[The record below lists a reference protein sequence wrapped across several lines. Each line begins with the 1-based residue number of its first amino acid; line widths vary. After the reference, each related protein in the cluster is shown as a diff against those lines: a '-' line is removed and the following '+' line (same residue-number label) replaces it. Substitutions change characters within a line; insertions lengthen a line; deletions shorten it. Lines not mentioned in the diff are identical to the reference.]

1 MIVNSSGREG
11 VRDMRRKLLVSG
23 MCFTLLLLTA
33 NCRINQRSGML
44 AKHAS
49 NADEAGA
56 KLHANVHEL
65 RVSIHQLMAE
75 FEAGKVTDVA
85 SKVSKLEM
93 QAEKLD
99 EQSDDMK
106 SELRE
111 LAAEI
116 ARQHDGE

>member
-1 MIVNSSGREG
+1 
-11 VRDMRRKLLVSG
+11 

-75 FEAGKVTDVA
+75 FEAGAATDVP
-85 SKVSKLEM
+85 SKVSKLEI

-99 EQSDDMK
+99 VAKCDFKSRQS
-106 SELRE
+106 
-111 LAAEI
+111 
-116 ARQHDGE
+116 H